1 MMTKACLVVFLA
13 AFVVSDYVG
22 ADLIA
27 LYQFEGDF
35 GDSTGSFDATELD
48 VPEFSDDSPEGPG
61 QALMTSGRAG
71 GRSGLNCGNVSG
83 DGDDLSVA
91 FWLKEGLSNSTYSVC
106 LSKQQ
111 ISEPFPDDPIGFSV
125 LMRSSAEEAHSIH
138 FRIGAW
144 QSYGGWGPELKTTT
158 DVFGTDRWAHFVFTY
173 DDETDTANAYVDG
186 ELNATMTGIKE
197 RGIGGAANKE
207 HDLTIGRTQE
217 PFQGLMDDVAL
228 FDHVLTE
235 DEVLDIFDGSFDA
248 YFSPEGIQFVRGD
261 CNEDGE
267 INISDGV
274 CILNWLFVGTATP
287 GCVAAT
293 NTNGDDAA
301 NISDA
306 TYLLNHLFSGGPAP
320 VAPFPDC
327 GPGTLPA
334 DTTLG
339 CADPPDC
346 Q

>member
-1 MMTKACLVVFLA
+1 MITKAGLAVFLA
-13 AFVVSDYVG
+13 AFVLSDYVG

-35 GDSTGSFDATELD
+35 SDSTGSFDDATELD
-48 VPEFSDDSPEGPG
+48 VPEFSDDPPDGPG
-61 QALMTSGRAG
+61 QALMTSRDT
-71 GRSGLNCGNVSG
+71 GLTCGNVSG
-83 DGDDLSVA
+83 DGDDLSIA

-144 QSYGGWGPELKTTT
+144 QRYGGWGPELKTTT
-158 DVFGTDRWAHFVFTY
+158 EVFGPDRWAHFVFTY

-186 ELNATMTGIKE
+186 ELNATMSGIKE

-207 HDLTIGRTQE
+207 HDLNIGRTQE
-217 PFQGLMDDVAL
+217 RFQGLMDDIAL

-248 YFSPEGIQFVRGD
+248 YFPSVGTQFVRGD
-261 CNEDGE
+261 ADADGSF
-267 INISDGV
+267 NITDGV
-274 CILNWLFVGTATP
+274 F
-287 GCVAAT
+287 
-293 NTNGDDAA
+293 
-301 NISDA
+301 
-306 TYLLNHLFSGGPAP
+306 LLNALFTGGAAPA
-320 VAPFPDC
+320 APFPDC
-327 GPGTLPA
+327 GVGEEVF
-334 DTTLG
+334 G
-339 CADPPDC
+339 CDSFAGC
-346 Q
+346 L

>member
-1 MMTKACLVVFLA
+1 MSKACLVVFLA
-13 AFVVSDYVG
+13 AFVLSDYVG

-27 LYQFEGDF
+27 LYEFEGDF
-35 GDSTGSFDATELD
+35 ADSTGSFDATELGGL
-48 VPEFSDDSPEGPG
+48 PGFSDDPPDGPG
-61 QALMTSGRAG
+61 QALMTSMDT
-71 GRSGLNCGNVSG
+71 GLTCGNVSG

-91 FWLKEGLSNSTYSVC
+91 FWLKEGLSNRTYTVC

-111 ISEPFPDDPIGFSV
+111 IDPPFPDDPIGFSV
-125 LMRSSAEEAHSIH
+125 LLRSSADEGHSIH

-144 QSYGGWGPELKTTT
+144 QRYGGWGSELKTTT
-158 DVFGTDRWAHFVFTY
+158 VVYGTDRWAHFVFTY

-248 YFSPEGIQFVRGD
+248 YLPSEGIQFVRGD
-261 CNEDGE
+261 VNDDGGV
-267 INISDGV
+267 NITDAVFLLGSLFAGEAAAGCADSADSNDDGAV
-274 CILNWLFVGTATP
+274 
-287 GCVAAT
+287 
-293 NTNGDDAA
+293 

-306 TYLLNHLFSGGPAP
+306 TTILNHLFTDFGPLP
-320 VAPFPDC
+320 NPMGEC
-327 GPGTLPA
+327 GV
-334 DTTLG
+334 
-339 CADPPDC
+339 DPTDDGLTECVFQACP
-346 Q
+346 